1 MLIINHYLLML
12 NSYLIEKLPKVIDI
26 FKKYKIIRAYAFGS
40 VCSDRFNDNS
50 DIDLLIAF
58 QENLDPLYRGQSIW
72 DMEDELKLTLN
83 RDIDLLTETQL
94 KNPYLIKELN
104 ETKIQIYG

>member
-1 MLIINHYLLML
+1 ML
-12 NSYLIEKLPKVIDI
+12 NRYLIEKLPKVIDI
-26 FKKYKIIRAYAFGS
+26 LKKYKIIRAYAFGS

-94 KNPYLIKELN
+94 KNPFFIKELN
-104 ETKIQIYG
+104 VTKIQIYG

>member
-1 MLIINHYLLML
+1 ML
-12 NSYLIEKLPKVIDI
+12 NRYLIEKLPKVIDI
-26 FKKYKIIRAYAFGS
+26 LKKYKIIRAYAFGS

-83 RDIDLLTETQL
+83 RDIYLLTETQL
-94 KNPYLIKELN
+94 KNPFFIKELN

>member
-1 MLIINHYLLML
+1 ML
-12 NSYLIEKLPKVIDI
+12 NRYLIEKLPKVIDI
-26 FKKYKIIRAYAFGS
+26 LKKYKIIRAYAFGS

-94 KNPYLIKELN
+94 KNPFFIKELN